1 MGEYYAVTVG
11 VVKKEQTPITDLN
24 IEVSLPELLSHKVLY
39 SGGLMIAKFG
49 NLSKMII

>member
-24 IEVSLPELLSHKVLY
+24 IEVSLPELLNETEPQGIV
-39 SGGLMIAKFG
+39 
-49 NLSKMII
+49 